1 MKYGWTI
8 MKRLTVDVDV
18 IKTAI
23 PHKMYPGP
31 RRSEARI
38 GPVVVTAVGDGVP

>member
-1 MKYGWTI
+1 MKYGWRIT
-8 MKRLTVDVDV
+8 KRLTVDV

-31 RRSEARI
+31 RRSEAII
-38 GPVVVTAVGDGVP
+38 GPVVVTATGDGVP